1 MPGCFENGPSAGGV
15 RGFGVTMNLKRAMIL
30 TAVLAGVAV
39 YVVMFYA
46 TRLAGVPDGQ
56 GHAMSRGML
65 TGIYLLRP
73 DDLMREWFGTP
84 LGFAVVDRLPV
95 LAIAGGI
102 VGVAT
107 ALGWLLLVLVRVA
120 LDGSVRG
127 GVFLRFRKRNTRYDN
142 AECAP
147 VGAQRGLTR
156 VERFVFSAAVGL
168 NAVST
173 YVLAVGLA
181 GWLDRVAVFVVPG
194 VGVVAAAVGVWWWRV
209 RGESSGA
216 LGEGTREGE
225 RKMSSPPAALPR
237 GGEGRKR
244 AVSHSGDSGR
254 EGEGKGDWLGAR
266 WLWLA
271 VPFAV
276 VIVLGGMLPPFEFDV
291 REYHLQVPKEFF
303 QQGRITFLAHNA
315 YGNMAMG
322 AEMLSLLA
330 MVLTKSW
337 WLGALAGKT
346 IIAGFAPLTAL
357 GLWAA
362 GRRLVSSTAG
372 VVAAV
377 VFLSTGWIVEVSTF
391 GLVDGAAACYLFLAL
406 YAALLWARS
415 GGDGADSNSK
425 RDGSRLVLAGYLVG
439 GAVATKYP
447 AALFVA
453 VPITLWVVWQQVGS
467 GWSLSWKRVT
477 AFVLAM
483 VAGCG
488 LWFGKNWVLT
498 GNPTYPLL
506 YEVFGGESWTAEKNA
521 QWNRAHR
528 PHDFSAAT
536 LGRDLERVGLTSPWL
551 NVLLVPLAVLA
562 LVNRR
567 HRRLAWLLAGYFA
580 YVVAVWWLLTHRIDR
595 FWVPAIPLLA
605 LLAGI
610 GAVWTSEGV
619 WRRVLVGMLICG
631 CVANFV
637 VVASPVVGDNR
648 YFVGLER
655 LRSDPQRVDAWQRY
669 YNEHGVKGRLLLVG
683 EAQVFDLE
691 PPLAYNTCFDSCIF
705 EELVKGRSPEQIRK
719 ALAAAGITDVYVN
732 WGEIARYRSPG
743 NYGFTDFVQPEVF
756 QRLVDQGV
764 LEPLPEIEGSSGRG
778 YRVVPK

>member
-194 VGVVAAAVGVWWWRV
+194 VGVVAAAVGVWWWRLK
-209 RGESSGA
+209 GESGGA
-216 LGEGTREGE
+216 LGEGTGEGE
-225 RKMSSPPAALPR
+225 RKKSLPPAALPR

-244 AVSHSGDSGR
+244 AVSRAGDSGGEA
-254 EGEGKGDWLGAR
+254 EGTADWLGAR

-506 YEVFGGESWTAEKNA
+506 YEVFGASRGQRRRTRSEPGAPATRLLGGDAGTGLGTGGIDESVAECA
-521 QWNRAHR
+521 AGAAGRAGAR
-528 PHDFSAAT
+528 ESAASAAGVVAGGVLCLRCGGLVAADASDRPVLGSGDSAIGASGGDWSGVDVGRRVAACAGGDVDLRVRGELRRGGLAGGGRQSVFRWAGEAAVGSAAGRRLAAVLQRAWGEGAFAAGGRGAGIRSGT
-536 LGRDLERVGLTSPWL
+536 AAGVQHVFRQLHLRGTGEGTFAGADSQGAGCSGDHGCVRELGRDCEVPVAWELRLHGFRSAGGVSAVGGPGRVGT
-551 NVLLVPLAVLA
+551 
-562 LVNRR
+562 
-567 HRRLAWLLAGYFA
+567 
-580 YVVAVWWLLTHRIDR
+580 
-595 FWVPAIPLLA
+595 
-605 LLAGI
+605 
-610 GAVWTSEGV
+610 
-619 WRRVLVGMLICG
+619 
-631 CVANFV
+631 
-637 VVASPVVGDNR
+637 
-648 YFVGLER
+648 
-655 LRSDPQRVDAWQRY
+655 
-669 YNEHGVKGRLLLVG
+669 
-683 EAQVFDLE
+683 
-691 PPLAYNTCFDSCIF
+691 
-705 EELVKGRSPEQIRK
+705 
-719 ALAAAGITDVYVN
+719 AAGD
-732 WGEIARYRSPG
+732 
-743 NYGFTDFVQPEVF
+743 
-756 QRLVDQGV
+756 
-764 LEPLPEIEGSSGRG
+764 
-778 YRVVPK
+778 